1 MAHCP
6 CCKKTSI
13 RRRQNTVSG
22 IGDLEIVVH
31 DFTCL
36 ECGAFENAEAGDA
49 TLAPMYARWR
59 AHCAPAPAAIAPTPE
74 IARIAAAARVVD
86 AGAGEAARRAALAT
100 MRELATLLLTLDR
113 GLDAAA

>member
-6 CCKKTSI
+6 RCKKTSV

-22 IGDLEIVVH
+22 IGDIEIVVH

-36 ECGAFENAEAGDA
+36 ECGAFENAEADDA
-49 TLAPMYARWR
+49 SLAPMYARWR
-59 AHCAPAPAAIAPTPE
+59 AHCAAAPTAITS
-74 IARIAAAARVVD
+74 IATHAAAD
-86 AGAGEAARRAALAT
+86 PEASEATRRAVLST

-113 GLDAAA
+113 GIDAAA